1 MEIPKKEFYALT
13 ERHERLLQ
21 YAQNK
26 SQAGS
31 IINILVTGEQGVGKS
46 MLPEMFSANYQ
57 RPLYVVEVGLL
68 SESKEIFGTVDLKD
82 GQTIYTPG
90 LFTQAIQ
97 TPNAVIHLQEFNRP
111 ENDKTL
117 NALFSILDP
126 RQRQIWIDDLQ
137 EYIKVAPGVTFFASL
152 NMGYQFIGTMPLDEA
167 LADRFQVKIHLT
179 KLPKEFEISLLQMR
193 GLTSIN
199 ANWIVDAVDK
209 IRSNS
214 QDEISISTRS
224 LVELSEM
231 VSFGIPLVEAL
242 QASINIEEGNLESI
256 LQSQHFAGNATEYE
270 SDVFT
275 WYSTKEAQ
283 QISSLIPAPLETIN
297 AELKANELM
306 AKYKAK

>member
-1 MEIPKKEFYALT
+1 
-13 ERHERLLQ
+13 
-21 YAQNK
+21 
-26 SQAGS
+26 
-31 IINILVTGEQGVGKS
+31 
-46 MLPEMFSANYQ
+46 
-57 RPLYVVEVGLL
+57 VVEVGLL

-97 TPNAVIHLQEFNRP
+97 TPNAIIHLQEFNRP

-137 EYIKVAPGVTFFASL
+137 KYIKVAPGVTFFASL

-179 KLPKEFEISLLQMR
+179 KLPKEFEINLLQMR
-193 GLTSIN
+193 GLTGIN
-199 ANWIVDAVDK
+199 PQDIVEAVDK
-209 IRSNS
+209 IRTNS
-214 QDEISISTRS
+214 QDGISISTRS

-242 QASINIEEGNLESI
+242 QASINIEEENLESI
-256 LQSQHFAGNATEYE
+256 LQSQHFAGNATEYK

-275 WYSTKEAQ
+275 WYSTKETQ
-283 QISSLIPAPLETIN
+283 QISSLIPQPLKTIN
-297 AELKANELM
+297 AELRADELM
-306 AKYKAK
+306 SKYRTK